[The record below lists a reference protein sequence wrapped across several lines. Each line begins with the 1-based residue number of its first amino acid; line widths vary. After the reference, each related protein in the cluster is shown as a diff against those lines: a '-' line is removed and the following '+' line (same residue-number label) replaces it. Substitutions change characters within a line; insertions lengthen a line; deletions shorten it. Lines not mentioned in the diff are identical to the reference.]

1 MFFITNKFFK
11 NFFLLL
17 DLKTKI
23 KENNNNPNKNF
34 LISNEIILIRNLH
47 LIYSLDKNK
56 KNISKINIQKI
67 NLFYHFIKIGDYKS
81 SKNYYEKFTELFN
94 KLTYKKII
102 QIKKTINSI
111 NLINN
116 NNIRRDEILKMI
128 KKGEFGL
135 VYKIKKNSNIFAM
148 KIIEI
153 KQFLNIKEIINNKKI
168 LKMFSAKQKYG
179 KIKSYK
185 FC

>member
-67 NLFYHFIKIGDYKS
+67 NLFYHFIKIGDYKL

-102 QIKKTINSI
+102 QIKKTIN
-111 NLINN
+111 
-116 NNIRRDEILKMI
+116 
-128 KKGEFGL
+128 
-135 VYKIKKNSNIFAM
+135 
-148 KIIEI
+148 
-153 KQFLNIKEIINNKKI
+153 
-168 LKMFSAKQKYG
+168 
-179 KIKSYK
+179 
-185 FC
+185 

>member
-34 LISNEIILIRNLH
+34 LISNEIILIRNLY

-56 KNISKINIQKI
+56 KNISKIIFQKI

-94 KLTYKKII
+94 KLTYEKII

-111 NLINN
+111 NSTTLINN
-116 NNIRRDEILKMI
+116 NNIGRFEILKII
-128 KKGEFGL
+128 KKDEF
-135 VYKIKKNSNIFAM
+135 
-148 KIIEI
+148 E
-153 KQFLNIKEIINNKKI
+153 
-168 LKMFSAKQKYG
+168 
-179 KIKSYK
+179 
-185 FC
+185 FCY